1 VEQFMATSIGSVPKV
16 FTIPSFR
23 DRYETVLA
31 RVGTIRNTY
40 AIAPGIYAVGS
51 PTSTSPVLVSANYK
65 LSFDTLRF
73 HLAGFSA
80 WILVLDTRG
89 INVWCAAGKQT
100 FSTQEIVMSLER
112 YRVEQLVDHQ
122 QIIVPQLAAV
132 AVSAHEVKKRSGFTV
147 IFGPVRASALQEFVA
162 NGNLADEA
170 MRTVTFSMA
179 ERMVLVPVEFYL
191 LSRQLLVI
199 LLVGVALS
207 GIGPDAFSAAAMFDR
222 GLIFVII
229 TIAAVFSGALV
240 VPLFLPWLPGR
251 QFWIK
256 GLFPGLLVGLWCL
269 WGCDT
274 VLSDFEKAAM
284 ALWSVAISSYL
295 AMNFT
300 GSTPF
305 TSPTGVEYE
314 MKRGLL
320 VQCLCAAGALV
331 LWLLSPFVI

>member
-1 VEQFMATSIGSVPKV
+1 MATSIGSVPQV
-16 FTIPSFR
+16 ATVPSFR

-40 AIAPGIYAVGS
+40 AIAPGIYAVGT
-51 PTSTSPVLVSANYK
+51 PTSVSPVLVSANYK

-73 HLAGFSA
+73 QLAGLSA

-112 YRVEQLVDHQ
+112 YQVQKLVDHQ
-122 QIIVPQLAAV
+122 QLIVPQLAAT
-132 AVSAHEVKKRSGFTV
+132 AVSAHQVKKQSGFTV
-147 IFGPVRASALQEFVA
+147 IFGPVRASALQEFIK
-162 NGNLADEA
+162 NGNQADEA

-191 LSRQLLVI
+191 LSKQLLI
-199 LLVGVALS
+199 TLFVGIALS
-207 GIGPDAFSAAAMFDR
+207 GIGPDVFSVAAMFDR
-222 GLIFVII
+222 GLIFM
-229 TIAAVFSGALV
+229 TMTLAAVFSGALL
-240 VPLFLPWLPGR
+240 VPVFLPWLPGR

-256 GLFPGLLVGLWCL
+256 GLFPALLVGLCCL
-269 WGCDT
+269 WGLDT
-274 VLSDFEKAAM
+274 VLSSVEKVAM
-284 ALWSVAISSYL
+284 LLWVVAISSYL

-300 GSTPF
+300 GSTPY
-305 TSPTGVEYE
+305 TSPSGVEYE

-320 VQCLCAAGALV
+320 VQSICATGALIV
-331 LWLLSPFVI
+331 WVLSPFTL